1 MHLVLIGY
9 GDIAARL
16 ATRHPQDAVLA
27 LARRPAQA
35 PVGHVAAWRSVIFD
49 LDQDNAPDLPDQAVW
64 LYFAPPPT
72 QGTED
77 SRLRRWLA
85 SAERQPRP
93 AQLIYASTTAVYGDV
108 AGAWV
113 DEQTAP
119 NPAHDRGRRRL
130 DAERTA
136 QAWCAARGVPLTV
149 LRITGIYA
157 ADRLP
162 LDKIRAGQPVVC
174 PEEAP
179 WSNRI
184 HADDL
189 ADICSRLIAR
199 CAAGAPVTGVFNIS
213 DNQPLPMS
221 LLYQRTAQHFGLP
234 LPPCRPLAE
243 ILASASPMAREF
255 LSESKRV
262 NARAIQQALD
272 WQPRYPSIEATLA
285 TCPPLSG

>member
-1 MHLVLIGY
+1 MHLVFIGY
-9 GDIAARL
+9 GDIAARV
-16 ATRHPQDAVLA
+16 AARHPSQAIWA
-27 LARRPAQA
+27 LARRLAPMPDGHTAGWHAQA
-35 PVGHVAAWRSVIFD
+35 FD
-49 LDQDNAPDLPDQAVW
+49 LDTDPAPALPANTVW
-64 LYFAPPPT
+64 LYFAPPPA

-85 SAERQPRP
+85 TAENQPRP

-113 DEQTAP
+113 DKQTAP

-130 DAERTA
+130 DAEQQCQR
-136 QAWCAARGVPLTV
+136 WCAARGVPLTI

-199 CAAGAPVTGVFNIS
+199 CSAGIPVTGVFNIS
-213 DNQPLPMS
+213 DNHPQPMS
-221 LLYQRTAQHFGLP
+221 RLYQRTAEHFGLT

-243 ILASASPMAREF
+243 ILANASPMAREF

-262 NARAIQQALD
+262 DAHAIQQALD
-272 WQPRYPSIEATLA
+272 WRPRYPSIEATLA
-285 TCPPLSG
+285 DCPPLSG